1 MAQPVHEHLSKL
13 YHKLGKELFQDP
25 EALGRHLRRLCQGS
39 RHDGDSLA
47 ACVELEVPQILLGSQ
62 MAWEDLEP
70 ILVKQ
75 VIEDRPLRSEDV
87 RWAVRSWA
95 VGLGRVSL
103 AEADPEPPKTQ
114 KAAVSKRV
122 YTEFAPQES
131 VMDTAANWL
140 VTLAGTLFFGALFG
154 GLYGA
159 FISFVWAG
167 DYIAEYCAERG
178 RHVPQNFHIICAII
192 FSILTA
198 FYGFLGSVI
207 VLVSD
212 IEADTN
218 RMVRNALVGAIGAL
232 AAWTLNLFGLVWCG
246 FGVGGIMMVFL
257 LGTFPLGLSRFLR
270 TNFYV

>member
-13 YHKLGKELFQDP
+13 YHKLGKDLFQDP

-70 ILVKQ
+70 ILVRQ

-103 AEADPEPPKTQ
+103 AEADPEPPKPQ
-114 KAAVSKRV
+114 KAVVSKRV

-131 VMDTAANWL
+131 VLDTAANWF

-159 FISFVWAG
+159 FIAIVWAAN
-167 DYIAEYCAERG
+167 YYAELCESYG
-178 RHVPQNFHIICAII
+178 MHIPDGFHLWFTVG
-192 FSILTA
+192 FSVATA
-198 FYGFLGSVI
+198 FYGLLGSII

-212 IEADTN
+212 VEADTK
-218 RMVRNALVGAIGAL
+218 RMVRNAFVGAAGAL
-232 AAWTLNLFGLVWCG
+232 AAWTLNQFGLAWCG
-246 FGVGGIMMVFL
+246 FGVGGIMMIFL
-257 LGTFPLGLSRFLR
+257 LGTFPLGLSKFLR
-270 TNFYV
+270 TNFYI